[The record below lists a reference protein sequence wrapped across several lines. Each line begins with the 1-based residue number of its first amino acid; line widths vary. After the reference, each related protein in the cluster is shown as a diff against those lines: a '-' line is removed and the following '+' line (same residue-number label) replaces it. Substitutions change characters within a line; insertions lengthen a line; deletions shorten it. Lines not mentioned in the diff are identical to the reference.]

1 MREFNHMITWTFSL
15 RNLIVQTL
23 RSYAFLPKDQNH
35 IWKRFE
41 TKSWASF
48 YELAFTARDIT
59 DIVFNLEIYQDIR
72 FLFDKNQL
80 ILAVKRQLNA
90 LTTVKSPFP
99 SPQTSF
105 GMLSKKFKVQKMKT
119 ELSPKAMHKNR
130 TKAWNNTQLGSGVGT
145 QPGTIGNS
153 LIY

>member
-1 MREFNHMITWTFSL
+1 MLFFPKTKITYE
-15 RNLIVQTL
+15 Q
-23 RSYAFLPKDQNH
+23 
-35 IWKRFE
+35 RFE

-105 GMLSKKFKVQKMKT
+105 GMLSKKVQGT
-119 ELSPKAMHKNR
+119 ENENR
-130 TKAWNNTQLGSGVGT
+130 TF
-145 QPGTIGNS
+145 PEGNAQK
-153 LIY
+153 